1 MEYSVLLLH
10 INSIRLTVEN
20 SDVVLWSVHIAI
32 E

>member
-20 SDVVLWSVHIAI
+20 ITRLIAV
-32 E
+32 ESAM